1 MEFLG
6 IDIGGSGIKG
16 AIVNTETGEL
26 ITERYRIPTPQPAK
40 PEHIAQVVK
49 ELVNHFEWKGAVG
62 CCFPTVVVN
71 GQCRSASNLHEDWI
85 GVQIDEL
92 FSEYCDGLPF
102 FVANDADLAGVAEM
116 ELGAGKGIMGKVL
129 MVTIGT
135 GLGTGFFFNGQLIS
149 NAEFG
154 HIRYTNGKPIEHYA
168 ADSARKR
175 EDLKIKDWAK
185 RFDEFLHHVVRVF
198 SPDHFIIGGGISKK
212 YEKFENLLTIE
223 VPIEVAYFKNNAGVI
238 GAALFAKENNETN

>member
-1 MEFLG
+1 
-6 IDIGGSGIKG
+6 
-16 AIVNTETGEL
+16 
-26 ITERYRIPTPQPAK
+26 
-40 PEHIAQVVK
+40 
-49 ELVNHFEWKGAVG
+49 
-62 CCFPTVVVN
+62 
-71 GQCRSASNLHEDWI
+71 
-85 GVQIDEL
+85 
-92 FSEYCDGLPF
+92 
-102 FVANDADLAGVAEM
+102 
-116 ELGAGKGIMGKVL
+116 